1 MTLVG
6 GELTQRQKSGGG
18 DDFKF
23 AMIIVY
29 DLKEGI
35 YVPYF
40 VNRSEWPLYL
50 SSCRSVLTAAS
61 SEPEARLP
69 VGKTFLAS
77 IA

>member
-50 SSCRSVLTAAS
+50 SSW
-61 SEPEARLP
+61 
-69 VGKTFLAS
+69 
-77 IA
+77 